1 MVRTETESSIYQA
14 VPVAMQISAPVSA
27 APRRAKPGVALL
39 VLDGKRLEKALLPSA
54 VQICRQLSQR
64 LDILM
69 TSPPQEPLHLLG
81 RFLQLLERAGIDY
94 RLTQAE
100 GDLAEEA
107 MRYVQRHRQ
116 ISMVL
121 IGADRKPS
129 AELDMASQRLRD
141 LGYPV
146 GMLVA

>member
-1 MVRTETESSIYQA
+1 MNQSGSAAAWDA
-14 VPVAMQISAPVSA
+14 VPSRAP
-27 APRRAKPGVALL
+27 APRQRRKPGVALL
-39 VLDGKRLEKALLPSA
+39 VLDGKRLEKAVLPSA
-54 VQICRQLSQR
+54 VQICRQLSRR

-69 TSPPQEPLHLLG
+69 TSPPKEPLHLLG
-81 RFLQLLERAGIDY
+81 KFLQLLESAGIDY
-94 RLTQAE
+94 RLTRAE
-100 GDLAEEA
+100 GDLVEEA

-121 IGADRKPS
+121 IGANRKPN
-129 AELDMASQRLRD
+129 AELDLVSQQLRD

>member
-1 MVRTETESSIYQA
+1 
-14 VPVAMQISAPVSA
+14 
-27 APRRAKPGVALL
+27 VALL
-39 VLDGKRLEKALLPSA
+39 LLDCKRLEKTVLPSA

-64 LDILM
+64 LDILV
-69 TSPPQEPLHLLG
+69 TSPPKEPLHLLG
-81 RFLQLLERAGIDY
+81 KFLQLLESAGIDY
-94 RLTQAE
+94 RLTRAE
-100 GDLAEEA
+100 GDLAEEV

-121 IGADRKPS
+121 IGANRNPS
-129 AELDMASQRLRD
+129 AELDLASRQLRD